1 MREIM
6 YVQPYRSAC
15 DVHVWSTRMVV
26 DCGILAPVDGDILA
40 QDLIKLIK
48 YSYQQGVSFFSE
60 SCLERLSM
68 LGSEQS

>member
-1 MREIM
+1 
-6 YVQPYRSAC
+6 
-15 DVHVWSTRMVV
+15 MVV